1 MYLPL
6 EKGIS
11 KKYLYAI
18 FIFCAQLSYA
28 LLASLDTIAQNDLI
42 FHLNPVKSL
51 KIHDLFLISTAQIS
65 ATTGS

>member
-11 KKYLYAI
+11 KNCLLAF

-28 LLASLDTIAQNDLI
+28 PLASLDTIVENDLI
-42 FHLNPVKSL
+42 FPLNPVKSL
-51 KIHDLFLISTAQIS
+51 KILDFCLTSTAPIS

>member
-11 KKYLYAI
+11 KKYLLAF
-18 FIFCAQLSYA
+18 FIFCAQLGYA
-28 LLASLDTIAQNDLI
+28 PLASLDTIVENDLI

-51 KIHDLFLISTAQIS
+51 KIHELFLTSTAPIS